1 MIKID
6 KLIYNTGFGI
16 IPKALMLN
24 PSVSSDAKSLFC
36 YLASYA
42 GNGDTAFPR
51 VELILYHMNW
61 SKTRFYKY
69 RKELEEKGYLEVTQI
84 KEEGKFAHNIY
95 RLKISP
101 IENTTKSP
109 CPNFEDTGNEDTGN
123 EDTVF
128 EDTGNWDTKINSIKI
143 NNNKNNN
150 IKINRHTN
158 IGESV
163 NENLS
168 SMSKLYQENIGLA
181 NGIVA
186 EYLIEISE
194 QIDVPLFKRAI
205 EICAEKGNNNLGY
218 LKGIIKKWLEKNIT
232 TLEQLK
238 AYELQNKKQS
248 TNSVNQSNKFIPKYK
263 VPGENK
269 VGVRVNETFRN
280 YDPDELEKLLR
291 ESQKGKF

>member
-1 MIKID
+1 MD

-69 RKELEEKGYLEVTQI
+69 RKELEEKGYLEVNQI

-109 CPNFEDTGNEDTGN
+109 CPNFEDTENR
-123 EDTVF
+123 DTVF
-128 EDTGNWDTKINSIKI
+128 EDTENRDTGNWDTKINSIKI
-143 NNNKNNN
+143 NNNKNNS
-150 IKINRHTN
+150 IKINRPTN
-158 IGESV
+158 VSESV
-163 NENLS
+163 SNNLS

-181 NGIVA
+181 NGIV
-186 EYLIEISE
+186 
-194 QIDVPLFKRAI
+194 
-205 EICAEKGNNNLGY
+205 
-218 LKGIIKKWLEKNIT
+218 
-232 TLEQLK
+232 
-238 AYELQNKKQS
+238 
-248 TNSVNQSNKFIPKYK
+248 
-263 VPGENK
+263 
-269 VGVRVNETFRN
+269 
-280 YDPDELEKLLR
+280 
-291 ESQKGKF
+291 

>member
-42 GNGDTAFPR
+42 GNGDTAFLR

-109 CPNFEDTGNEDTGN
+109 CPNFEDTGNEDTVF

-181 NGIVA
+181 NGIVG
-186 EYLIEISE
+186 EYLIEISDKIE
-194 QIDVPLFKRAI
+194 VPLFKRAL

-248 TNSVNQSNKFIPKYK
+248 TNSMPQSNKFIPKYK

>member
-1 MIKID
+1 MD

-69 RKELEEKGYLEVTQI
+69 RKELEEKGYLEVNQI

-101 IENTTKSP
+101 IENTAKSP
-109 CPNFEDTGNEDTGN
+109 CPNFEDTENR
-123 EDTVF
+123 DTVF
-128 EDTGNWDTKINSIKI
+128 EDTENRDTGNWDTKINSIKI
-143 NNNKNNN
+143 NNNKNNS
-150 IKINRHTN
+150 IKINRPTN
-158 IGESV
+158 VSESV
-163 NENLS
+163 SNNLS

-181 NGIVA
+181 NGIVG
-186 EYLIEISE
+186 EYLIEIADKIE
-194 QIDVPLFKRAI
+194 VELFKRAL
-205 EICAEKGNNNLGY
+205 EICTEKGNNNLGY

-248 TNSVNQSNKFIPKYK
+248 INSMSQKQQFIPKYK
-263 VPGENK
+263 TGAAA
-269 VGVRVNETFRN
+269 GVNETFRN
-280 YDPDELEKLLR
+280 YEPDELEALLR
-291 ESQKGKF
+291 ESQKGKFD

>member
-1 MIKID
+1 MD

-69 RKELEEKGYLEVTQI
+69 RKELEEKGYLEVNQI

-95 RLKISP
+95 KLKIAP
-101 IENTTKSP
+101 IKNTTKSP
-109 CPNFEDTGNEDTGN
+109 CPNFEDTENEDM
-123 EDTVF
+123 VF
-128 EDTGNWDTKINSIKI
+128 EDTENEDIGNWDTKINSIKI
-143 NNNKNNN
+143 NNNKNNS
-150 IKINRHTN
+150 IKINRPTN
-158 IGESV
+158 VSESV
-163 NENLS
+163 SNNLS

-181 NGIVA
+181 NGIVG
-186 EYLIEISE
+186 EYLIEIADKIE
-194 QIDVPLFKRAI
+194 VELFKRAL
-205 EICAEKGNNNLGY
+205 EICTEKGNNNLGY

-248 TNSVNQSNKFIPKYK
+248 INSMSQKQQFIPKYK
-263 VPGENK
+263 TGA
-269 VGVRVNETFRN
+269 GSGVNETFRN
-280 YDPDELEKLLR
+280 YTPDELEALLR
-291 ESQKGKF
+291 ESQKGKFD

>member
-1 MIKID
+1 MD
-6 KLIYNTGFGI
+6 KLIYDTGFGI
-16 IPKALMLN
+16 IPKVLMVN

-84 KEEGKFAHNIY
+84 KEKGKFAHNIY
-95 RLKISP
+95 KLKIAP
-101 IENTTKSP
+101 IKNTTKSP
-109 CPNFEDTGNEDTGN
+109 CPNFEDTENR
-123 EDTVF
+123 
-128 EDTGNWDTKINSIKI
+128 DTGNWDTKINSIKI
-143 NNNKNNN
+143 NNNKNNS
-150 IKINRHTN
+150 IKINIPTN
-158 IGESV
+158 KENVSKSV
-163 NENLS
+163 SNNLS

-181 NGIVA
+181 NGIVG
-186 EYLIEISE
+186 EYLIEISDKIE
-194 QIDVPLFKRAI
+194 VPLFKRAL

>member
-1 MIKID
+1 MD
-6 KLIYNTGFGI
+6 KLIYDTGFGI
-16 IPKALMLN
+16 IPKVLMVN

-84 KEEGKFAHNIY
+84 KEKGKFAHNIY
-95 RLKISP
+95 KLKIAP
-101 IENTTKSP
+101 IKNTTKSP
-109 CPNFEDTGNEDTGN
+109 CPNFEDTENEDM
-123 EDTVF
+123 VF
-128 EDTGNWDTKINSIKI
+128 EDTENEDIGNWDTKINSIKI
-143 NNNKNNN
+143 NNNKNNS
-150 IKINRHTN
+150 IKINIPTN
-158 IGESV
+158 KENVSKSV
-163 NENLS
+163 SNNLS

-181 NGIVA
+181 NGIVG
-186 EYLIEISE
+186 EYLIEISDKIE
-194 QIDVPLFKRAI
+194 VPLFKRAL

-263 VPGENK
+263 VGA
-269 VGVRVNETFRN
+269 GAGVNETFRN

>member
-1 MIKID
+1 MD

-69 RKELEEKGYLEVTQI
+69 RKELEEKGYLEVNQI

-101 IENTTKSP
+101 IENTAKSP
-109 CPNFEDTGNEDTGN
+109 CPNFEDTENR
-123 EDTVF
+123 DTVF
-128 EDTGNWDTKINSIKI
+128 EDTENRDTGNWDTKINSIKI
-143 NNNKNNN
+143 NNNKNNS
-150 IKINRHTN
+150 IKINRPTN
-158 IGESV
+158 VSESV
-163 NENLS
+163 SNNLS

-181 NGIVA
+181 NGIVG
-186 EYLIEISE
+186 EYLIEISDKIE
-194 QIDVPLFKRAI
+194 VPLFKRAV

-248 TNSVNQSNKFIPKYK
+248 TNSIPQSNKFIPKYK
-263 VPGENK
+263 VPGESR
-269 VGVRVNETFRN
+269 VGVRVNETFN
-280 YDPDELEKLLR
+280 QYDPDELEKLLR